1 MKRVVILEMKAGPPK
16 MNVYPNCPELVLDNG
31 KQIGITLNSLWNA
44 LSKGK
49 GIYENKK
56 CKIYYKELK
65 KWKK

>member
-1 MKRVVILEMKAGPPK
+1 MKRVVILEMKTEPPE
-16 MNVYPNCPELVLDNG
+16 MSVYPNCPELVLDNG
-31 KQIGITLNSLWNA
+31 RQIGVTLNSLWNA

-49 GIYENKK
+49 GIYKNKK

>member
-1 MKRVVILEMKAGPPK
+1 MKRVVILEMKTEPPK
-16 MNVYPNCPELVLDNG
+16 MSVYPNCPELVLDNG
-31 KQIGITLNSLWNA
+31 KQIGVTLNSLWNA